1 MSEITILLYI
11 IHQSH
16 LSNFYQ
22 IKTDTM
28 KLHTCVRPDQKFHF
42 HIHKPSYEVAN
53 LRHNTE
59 IIPLGRL
66 NQSIV
71 DNNLN
76 YPRGNVRVTASD
88 KVYEIANPFSF
99 KGSTFING
107 TWANYQAKQPD
118 TIHLPQEPDVSFSK
132 NLSEEEQ
139 KNLLPVLRKLPDPVL
154 LSLATSSTD
163 PFDLSHL
170 AEIACDL
177 FHEQDKTFLHFEQ
190 TGGGRRAIIHNPHLF
205 EAVANNPYLPERY
218 KQAMVLRPGAQGNSE
233 IVGEYTAGSHV
244 FEYLRR
250 NSYIPWGH
258 YAANMANDTIRYSL
272 ADLHLNDMQGL
283 RHLYY
288 QRTYSRLAKDL
299 DLPSLPEKRPATP
312 DELDHCRKT
321 IIKAIASGHKPP
333 FDATLWG
340 WNYGFD
346 FAPTGYR
353 LNASHQMIHQQ
364 FAMVPAQS
372 NDYATF
378 CCGDLIQD
386 CCNRYQE
393 ETGQDFFAD
402 YLGCIRNNRRM
413 DGEKGENSLIL
424 FEDEH
429 CLAFIPKAQTS
440 QWEVQ
445 LMTSGNTGN
454 ILGLNTAGR
463 TSIDTAF
470 YRIVKGLHK
479 LGLKLMCTIEYSARF
494 TDQSNQRLIY
504 SFLPKLPKSPGA
516 FSESQLRWIMGH
528 FPEDFA
534 TAMRRA
540 IG

>member
-1 MSEITILLYI
+1 M
-11 IHQSH
+11 
-16 LSNFYQ
+16 N
-22 IKTDTM
+22 
-28 KLHTCVRPDQKFHF
+28 LHTCVRPDQQFRF

-53 LRHNTE
+53 LRQNSE
-59 IIPLGRL
+59 IIPLGTM
-66 NQSIV
+66 NKSIV
-71 DNNLN
+71 NNSQN
-76 YPRGNVRVTASD
+76 YPDGNVQVTASD

-107 TWANYQAKQPD
+107 TWADYQAKQPG
-118 TIHLPQEPDVSFSK
+118 TIHLPQEPDVSFAK

-139 KNLLPVLRKLPDPVL
+139 KNLHLILNKLPDPVL

-163 PFDLSHL
+163 PLDLSHL

-177 FHEQDKTFLHFEQ
+177 FHEQDKSFLHFEQ
-190 TGGGRRAIIHNPHLF
+190 TNRKRRAIIHKPHLF
-205 EAVANNPYLPERY
+205 EAVANNPHLPERY
-218 KQAMVLRPGAQGNSE
+218 KQAMVLRPGTQGNSE
-233 IVGEYTAGSHV
+233 IIGEYTEDSHV
-244 FEYLRR
+244 LEYLRR

-258 YAANMANDTIRYSL
+258 YAANMASDTIRYSL
-272 ADLHLNDMQGL
+272 AELNLSDMQGL

-288 QRTYSRLAKDL
+288 QRTHSRLAADL
-299 DLPSLPEKRPATP
+299 NLPPLPEKRPATP
-312 DELDHCRKT
+312 DELDQCQMAISKA
-321 IIKAIASGHKPP
+321 IKAGGKPP

-346 FAPTGYR
+346 FSPTGYR

-364 FAMVPAQS
+364 FAMVPSQS

-378 CCGDLIQD
+378 CCGDLIKD
-386 CCNRYQE
+386 CCTRYKE

-413 DGEKGENSLIL
+413 DGGKGESSLIL
-424 FEDEH
+424 FEDKH

-445 LMTSGNTGN
+445 LMTTCNTGN

-470 YRIVKGLHK
+470 YRIVKGLHN
-479 LGLKLMCTIEYSARF
+479 LGLKLMCTIEYSSRF
-494 TDQSNQRLIY
+494 TDQSGQRLIY

-516 FSESQLRWIMGH
+516 FSESQLRFIMGH

-534 TAMRRA
+534 TAMRNA
-540 IG
+540 LD